1 MNRKVIIIGASGH
14 GKVIADI
21 VLKSQDILV
30 GFLDDGVAKDT
41 IIFDN
46 YKVIG
51 NLTCI
56 EDYQDHE
63 FIIAIGNNAIRKKIA
78 ESINV
83 NYYTAIHPT
92 SIIASDVL
100 IEEGSCVMARSVIN
114 MHAHIKKHC
123 IINTGSIIEH
133 DCIIEDYVHVSPNAV
148 LCGGV
153 KVGTLTHIGASA
165 TVRNYKSITSNT
177 IIGMGCVVS
186 DDINEEGV
194 YVGIPARKLD
204 K

>member
-21 VLKSQDILV
+21 VLKSHDILV
-30 GFLDDGVAKDT
+30 GFIDDGVAKET
-41 IIFDN
+41 IIFDH
-46 YKVIG
+46 YKVLGDIS
-51 NLTCI
+51 CV
-56 EDYQDHE
+56 EYFKDYE

-92 SIIASDVL
+92 SIIASDVE
-100 IEEGSCVMARSVIN
+100 IEEGTCVMARSVIN
-114 MHAHIKKHC
+114 MHAHIKKHS
-123 IINTGSIIEH
+123 IINTGAIVEH
-133 DCIIEDYVHVSPNAV
+133 DCCIEDYVHVSPNAV
-148 LCGGV
+148 ICGGV

-165 TVRNYKSITSNT
+165 TIRNYKSITSNCT
-177 IIGMGCVVS
+177 IGMGCVVT

-194 YVGIPARKLD
+194 YVGIPARKLN